1 MSKTRQMCK
10 NALVAA
16 AYVVMCALNP
26 VSFGTL
32 QFRIANIFIVLP
44 LIDKRYTAAILAGI
58 AIANATSPLGL
69 IDVVAGMC
77 AEGIAYL
84 ICATIC
90 KRANVGLKMAIT
102 AASVAAVIGA
112 ELAILFQASF
122 AVTAVG
128 LSVTTAVAEYIG
140 YCVLTKTYLRK
151 VFFEKEGEHGK
162 AKKGDRPKA
171 V

>member
-16 AYVVMCALNP
+16 AYVVMCSLNP
-26 VSFGTL
+26 VSFGAL

-69 IDVVAGMC
+69 VDVVAGVC
-77 AEGIAYL
+77 AEGMAYL

-90 KRANVGLKMAIT
+90 KRAKLGAKMAIT

-112 ELAILFQASF
+112 ELAILYNAPFV
-122 AVTAVG
+122 VTAAG
-128 LSVTTAVAEYIG
+128 LIVTTAVAQHIG
-140 YCVLTKTYLRK
+140 YWAFTKTYLRK
-151 VFFEKEGEHGK
+151 VFFK
-162 AKKGDRPKA
+162 
-171 V
+171 